1 MPKAYISL
9 YYSYREQLEMLPDD
23 ERGRLI
29 IALLDYAENGT
40 IPTFDGASKMAF
52 SFIRAQIDRD
62 SGKYAARC
70 QKNRENA
77 IKRWNSENTNACNR
91 IQPHANGCETC
102 QGKGKEEGKEEG
114 KGEGERE
121 EEGKGECLAGASF
134 DALCMRFSALVASA
148 VLDWLAYKHERDEA
162 YTPTGLQSLL
172 EQIEKQIAG
181 HGDQA
186 VADVI
191 RLSMSNG
198 WRGIVWDKIRK
209 EEARGQNTTAGTEDA
224 HKLSGIIRL

>member
-77 IKRWNSENTNACNR
+77 IKHWRKFKFIHSINS
-91 IQPHANGCETC
+91 
-102 QGKGKEEGKEEG
+102 
-114 KGEGERE
+114 
-121 EEGKGECLAGASF
+121 S
-134 DALCMRFSALVASA
+134 
-148 VLDWLAYKHERDEA
+148 
-162 YTPTGLQSLL
+162 
-172 EQIEKQIAG
+172 
-181 HGDQA
+181 
-186 VADVI
+186 
-191 RLSMSNG
+191 
-198 WRGIVWDKIRK
+198 
-209 EEARGQNTTAGTEDA
+209 
-224 HKLSGIIRL
+224 

>member
-102 QGKGKEEGKEEG
+102 QGKGKEEG

>member
-40 IPTFDGASKMAF
+40 IPIFDGASKMAF

-91 IQPHANGCETC
+91 IQPHANECETC
-102 QGKGKEEGKEEG
+102 QGKGKEEGEG
-114 KGEGERE
+114 KGE

-162 YTPTGLQSLL
+162 YTPTGLQSFL
-172 EQIEKQIAG
+172 EQIEKQISD
-181 HGDQA
+181 HSEQA

>member
-40 IPTFDGASKMAF
+40 IPIFDGASKMAF

-91 IQPHANGCETC
+91 IQPHANECETC
-102 QGKGKEEGKEEG
+102 QGKGKEEG

-121 EEGKGECLAGASF
+121 EEGKGECFAGASF

>member
-102 QGKGKEEGKEEG
+102 QGKGKEEG
-114 KGEGERE
+114 ERE

-209 EEARGQNTTAGTEDA
+209 EETCGQNTTAGTEDA

>member
-40 IPTFDGASKMAF
+40 IPTFDGAAKMAF

-91 IQPHANGCETC
+91 IQPHANECETC
-102 QGKGKEEGKEEG
+102 QGKGKG
-114 KGEGERE
+114 E

-134 DALCMRFSALVASA
+134 DTLCVRFSPLVASG

-172 EQIEKQIAG
+172 EQIEKQVAD
-181 HGDQA
+181 HSEQA

>member
-77 IKRWNSENTNACNR
+77 IKRRKSENTNACKR
-91 IQPHANGCETC
+91 IQPHANECETC
-102 QGKGKEEGKEEG
+102 QGKGKGKGKEEG

-134 DALCMRFSALVASA
+134 DALCMHFSALVASA

-172 EQIEKQIAG
+172 EQIEKQIAD
-181 HGDQA
+181 HSEQA

-209 EEARGQNTTAGTEDA
+209 EESCGQNTTAGTEDA

>member
-102 QGKGKEEGKEEG
+102 QGKGKEEGK
-114 KGEGERE
+114 GEGERE

-134 DALCMRFSALVASA
+134 DALCMHFSALVASA

-172 EQIEKQIAG
+172 EQIEKQIAD
-181 HGDQA
+181 HSEQA

-209 EEARGQNTTAGTEDA
+209 EESCGQNTTAGTEDA

>member
-91 IQPHANGCETC
+91 IQPHANECETC
-102 QGKGKEEGKEEG
+102 QGKGKGKEEG

-134 DALCMRFSALVASA
+134 DALCMHFSALVASA

-172 EQIEKQIAG
+172 EQIEKQIAD
-181 HGDQA
+181 HSEQA

-209 EEARGQNTTAGTEDA
+209 EESCGQNTTAGTEDA

>member
-102 QGKGKEEGKEEG
+102 QGKGKEEGK
-114 KGEGERE
+114 GEGE

-134 DALCMRFSALVASA
+134 DALCVRFSPLVASG

-209 EEARGQNTTAGTEDA
+209 EETCGQNTAAGTEDA

>member
-40 IPTFDGASKMAF
+40 IPIFDGASKMAF

-102 QGKGKEEGKEEG
+102 QGKGKEEGK
-114 KGEGERE
+114 GERE

-209 EEARGQNTTAGTEDA
+209 EETCGQNTTAGTEDA